1 MLMIMLMV
9 IIMLMIILI
18 VIIRLMLMLMVI
30 IRLMIMLIVIIM
42 LMIMLMVSAPI
53 CLSFVPVRWRGGK
66 NTINEQES
74 QQAENQATSQENT
87 KIFFTKKT
95 KNREDNV

>member
-9 IIMLMIILI
+9 IIMSMI
-18 VIIRLMLMLMVI
+18 MLMVI
-30 IRLMIMLIVIIM
+30 TM

-87 KIFFTKKT
+87 KISFTKKA
-95 KNREDNV
+95 KNRIDNV

>member
-9 IIMLMIILI
+9 IIMSMI
-18 VIIRLMLMLMVI
+18 MLMVI
-30 IRLMIMLIVIIM
+30 TMLMIMLMVIIM

-87 KIFFTKKT
+87 KISFTKKAE
-95 KNREDNV
+95 NRIDNV